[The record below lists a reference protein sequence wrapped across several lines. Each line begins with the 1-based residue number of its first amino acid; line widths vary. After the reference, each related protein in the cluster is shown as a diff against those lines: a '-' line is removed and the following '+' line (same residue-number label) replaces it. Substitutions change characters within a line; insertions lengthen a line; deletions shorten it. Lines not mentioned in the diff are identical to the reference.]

1 MGLRQNS
8 TNRIGNTMNE
18 EHDKMMPDEA
28 GNKGGDILFHLIKIW
43 DQIEWGDGPAEF
55 VRVTMDKNK
64 GISIINHK
72 DVEMGLPPTSFT
84 LNEDGEWGVTL
95 EGETTGI
102 IRNEVKVDEA

>member
-55 VRVTMDKNK
+55 VRVTMNKDK

-72 DVEMGLPPTSFT
+72 DVEMGLAPTSFT

>member
-1 MGLRQNS
+1 MDQRQNS

-28 GNKGGDILFHLIKIW
+28 GNKGGDILFHLVKIW
-43 DQIEWGDGPAEF
+43 EQIEWGEGHAEF

-72 DVEMGLPPTSFT
+72 DVEMGLAPTSFT
-84 LNEDGEWGVTL
+84 LNEDGQWGVQL

>member
-1 MGLRQNS
+1 
-8 TNRIGNTMNE
+8 
-18 EHDKMMPDEA
+18 MMPDEA

-72 DVEMGLPPTSFT
+72 DVEMGLAPTSFT
-84 LNEDGEWGVTL
+84 LNEDGQRGVEL
-95 EGETTGI
+95 EGQTTGI
-102 IRNEVKVDEA
+102 IKNEVKVDEA

>member
-18 EHDKMMPDEA
+18 ENMMPDEA

-43 DQIEWGDGPAEF
+43 DQIEWGDTPAEF

-64 GISIINHK
+64 TISIINHK
-72 DVEMGLPPTSFT
+72 DIEMGLAPTTFSI
-84 LNEDGEWGVTL
+84 NESGEW
-95 EGETTGI
+95 EEKS
-102 IRNEVKVDEA
+102 EV

>member
-8 TNRIGNTMNE
+8 TNRIGNTMSE

-28 GNKGGDILFHLIKIW
+28 GNKGGDILFHLVKIW

-84 LNEDGEWGVTL
+84 LNEDGEWGVTV
-95 EGETTGI
+95 ERETPGI
-102 IRNEVKVDEA
+102 IRDEVKVDDA

>member
-55 VRVTMDKNK
+55 VRVTMNKDK

-72 DVEMGLPPTSFT
+72 DVEMGLAPTSFT

-102 IRNEVKVDEA
+102 IRHEVKVDEA